1 MKKVLFLIFIVSKS
15 FSQVYQPFIFVE
27 NKPFVYD
34 TAAQYLGQN
43 ALNNYYKKQYVEA
56 IKLYDSLF
64 KLKPYYYQGYFNQA
78 RCLALIGDYERA
90 VKALNNYVVNA
101 KDKCNCVLIKYTKD
115 FESLNKNKSLDSS
128 LRKCC
133 SNSIEKVKNEKLM
146 SQLIVL
152 DAVEQEILGNDN
164 PEREGK
170 LKENFKAFCSLVD
183 TTNFPDIN
191 NVGYKGINS
200 VSMIVLHAD
209 YYPAI
214 QNSLGWK
221 LMKQYKKKG
230 YNVKQIAYIID
241 RSLRNLGRP
250 QLYGTILSQY
260 ESGKMVLYRYDS
272 LEELVK
278 RRKEL
283 GFQSY
288 EEYLKNKSILK

>member
-1 MKKVLFLIFIVSKS
+1 MKRVLFLIFIGSKS

-43 ALNNYYKKQYVEA
+43 ALDNYYKKKYVEA
-56 IKLYDSLF
+56 VKLYDSLF

-78 RCLALIGDYERA
+78 RCLAVIGDYERT
-90 VKALNNYVVNA
+90 VKALNNYVLYA
-101 KDKCNCVLIKYTKD
+101 KDKCNCALIKYTKD

-128 LRKCC
+128 LIKCC
-133 SNSIEKVKNEKLM
+133 PNSVEKVKNGKLM

-152 DAVEQEILGNDN
+152 DAVEQEVLGNDN
-164 PEREGK
+164 SEREGK
-170 LKENFKAFCSLVD
+170 LKENFKVFCSLVD
-183 TTNFPDIN
+183 TINFPSVKDI
-191 NVGYKGINS
+191 GDKGINA
-200 VSMIVLHAD
+200 VSIIILHAD
-209 YYPAI
+209 YYPTI
-214 QNSLGWK
+214 QNSLGRK

-250 QLYGTILSQY
+250 QLYGTILS
-260 ESGKMVLYRYDS
+260 EDGSGKRVLYKYDN